1 MTDLWMVIFGG
12 DGGRISANFTWW
24 NVGVASTFIL
34 VNGKTATKTSHA
46 AIVES
51 CIHAIDS
58 DYFGHDAIKTGD
70 STHCQLRTMHTS
82 AQCYAVLILL
92 STYETVY
99 DKADQAWSGMFMSV
113 LVNTAF
119 STLFIGIVGTRYAMR
134 EQNFWLPEV
143 FIPSIGLLLG
153 ITASSMAVSLN
164 ACLSELTSNQS
175 RIETYLS
182 FGATRFEASRSI
194 AIDAVRLAMLP
205 TINRMSIVG
214 LITIPGTMTGQILG
228 GAPIWNA
235 VRYQEIIS
243 FMITA
248 SSGIAVLGVVASCLH
263 AVIDTKHRL
272 RTERVKE
279 VQIPILH
286 GLKKWSERKYN
297 HTKEKL
303 ADMRSRSTSDERR
316 PLLSSN

>member
-1 MTDLWMVIFGG
+1 MVIFGG

-24 NVGVASTFIL
+24 NVGVASSFIL
-34 VNGKTATKTSHA
+34 VNVIISIMMQLKLEIPL
-46 AIVES
+46 IVS
-51 CIHAIDS
+51 SIRCILQLSVMGLILQDV
-58 DYFGHDAIKTGD
+58 FDAKNPYYVAFLT
-70 STHCQLRTMHTS
+70 
-82 AQCYAVLILL
+82 AVLILL
-92 STYETVY
+92 STYETAY

-119 STLFIGIVGTRYAMR
+119 STLFIGIIGTRYAMR
-134 EQNFWLPEV
+134 EQSFWLPEV

-248 SSGIAVLGVVASCLH
+248 SSGIAVLGVVAVRTKYTSLH
-263 AVIDTKHRL
+263 N
-272 RTERVKE
+272 
-279 VQIPILH
+279 
-286 GLKKWSERKYN
+286 GLKDVSFNLVMFACR
-297 HTKEKL
+297 H
-303 ADMRSRSTSDERR
+303 
-316 PLLSSN
+316 